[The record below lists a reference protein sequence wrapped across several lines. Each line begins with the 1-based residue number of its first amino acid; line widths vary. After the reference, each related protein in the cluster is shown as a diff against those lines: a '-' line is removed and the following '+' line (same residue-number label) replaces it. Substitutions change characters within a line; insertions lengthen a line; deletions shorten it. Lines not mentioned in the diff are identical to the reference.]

1 MESQVNILFLCTHN
15 SARSI
20 MAQALLNHIGT
31 PRFKAYSAGS
41 QPRPSQ
47 MPHPMALQVLSEAGV
62 CVDGLYSKNWSI
74 FAQADAPLMDLII
87 TVCDKAAGEP
97 CPAWPGRP
105 ATAHWGYPD
114 PSEGDAPDAQKLIAF
129 HNTMVQIEKRL
140 IQLVAMNKDQIRAAV
155 FATSAAALLG

>member
-1 MESQVNILFLCTHN
+1 MESQVNVLFLCTHN

-20 MAQALLNHIGT
+20 LAEAWLNHIGA

-41 QPRPSQ
+41 TPRPSQ
-47 MPHPMALQVLSEAGV
+47 TPHPLALQVLSESGV
-62 CVDGLYSKNWSI
+62 STDGLYSKSWDI
-74 FAQADAPLMDLII
+74 FANANASLMDLII

-114 PSEGDAPDAQKLIAF
+114 PSEGDAPDAQKILQF
-129 HNTMVQIEKRL
+129 HQTLESLKQRL
-140 IQLVAMNKDQIRAAV
+140 AQLVQMNKDQIRAAV
-155 FATSAAALLG
+155 FATSASALLV